1 MTPILI
7 LQDIAVCI
15 LLYVLYLQLKRAS
28 SHPPLPPGP
37 PAEWLLGHLR
47 VVPQK
52 DAARAYHRWSKEY
65 GSSVIHVNVLGQP
78 IVVLNT
84 LTAAVDLLHKR
95 GAIYSDR
102 PHWESFR
109 MLGYEHDVLLT
120 SSKDPS
126 FPILRGALQ
135 NYLAKSAIPKFS
147 PVQVRE
153 ARKLVKRILE
163 APEGWKGALQM
174 FSTSVIVGIITG
186 HEIKTPDDDYLQI
199 GRGICEAMSGGGPP
213 GATGVDLFPFLRH
226 LPSWCDPTGSTA
238 HVRKNK
244 PAIMRMINVPFER
257 VTQEIKAGTAQPSFI
272 LSAIQEAEAEYGRVD
287 AETAA
292 RIRGVAG
299 SMFSE
304 SADQRWQTLDTLTVF
319 IFAIVNHPEVQERAR
334 AELNAVV
341 GPDRLPGME
350 DRPNLP
356 YVERMVQETFRIYP
370 VAPLGAPHKSTEDD
384 VYDGM
389 FIPKGSVVVSNAFAM
404 THDQDV
410 YTDPWR
416 FDPDRYLP
424 LNEGGRGEPF
434 PAAHFGFGRRR
445 VICPGRYLGEA
456 SVFIAT
462 ATILHVLTI
471 KKMKDENGEEITI
484 DPETA
489 TYTTGLESHP
499 EKVWC
504 TIEAISER
512 AKRLALEVE

>member
-1 MTPILI
+1 MTILI
-7 LQDIAVCI
+7 LQDLAVCI
-15 LLYVLYLQLKRAS
+15 LLYVLHLRLKRS
-28 SHPPLPPGP
+28 SHHPPLPPGP

-47 VVPQK
+47 VVPQQ
-52 DAARAYHRWSKEY
+52 DAARAYYRWSKEY
-65 GSSVIHVNVLGQP
+65 GSAVIHVNVLGQH
-78 IVVLNT
+78 IIVLNT

-135 NYLAKSAIPKFS
+135 NYLAKNTLEQFASI
-147 PVQVRE
+147 QVHE
-153 ARKLVKRILE
+153 ARKLVKRIVQN
-163 APEGWKGALQM
+163 PDNWKNALQM

-186 HEIKTPDDDYLQI
+186 HEIKSPDDDYLQI

-213 GATGVDLFPFLRH
+213 GATGVDFFPFLRH

-244 PAIMRMINVPFER
+244 PAIMRMINVPYER
-257 VTQEIKAGTAQPSFI
+257 VTEEVESSTARPSFI
-272 LSAIQEAEAEYGRVD
+272 LSAIQEAEAEHGFVD
-287 AETAA
+287 SETAA
-292 RIRGVAG
+292 RIRGSAG
-299 SMFSE
+299 SMFSAG
-304 SADQRWQTLDTLTVF
+304 ADTTLDTITVF

-341 GPDRLPGME
+341 GPDRLPEME

-356 YVERMVQETFRIYP
+356 YIERMVQETFRIYP
-370 VAPLGAPHKSTEDD
+370 VSPLGAPHKSSKDD
-384 VYDGM
+384 VYNGV
-389 FIPKGSVVVSNAFAM
+389 FIPKGSVIVFNAFAM
-404 THDQDV
+404 THDEDV

-424 LNEGGRGEPF
+424 LNKGGRGEPL
-434 PAAHFGFGRRR
+434 PAAHFGFGRR
-445 VICPGRYLGEA
+445 ICPGRHLGEA
-456 SVFIAT
+456 SVFIAI
-462 ATILHVLTI
+462 ATILHVLVI

-484 DPETA
+484 DLETA
-489 TYTTGLESHP
+489 TYTTGLASHP
-499 EKVWC
+499 EKVLC
-504 TIEAISER
+504 TIDAISER

>member
-15 LLYVLYLQLKRAS
+15 LLYVLYLRLKRAS

-299 SMFSE
+299 SMFS
-304 SADQRWQTLDTLTVF
+304 DTWQTLDTLTVF

-341 GPDRLPGME
+341 GSDRLPEME

-356 YVERMVQETFRIYP
+356 YIERVAQETFRIYP

-404 THDQDV
+404 THDEDV

-424 LNEGGRGEPF
+424 LDEGGRGEPL
-434 PAAHFGFGRRR
+434 PAAHFGFGRR
-445 VICPGRYLGEA
+445 ICPGRYLGEA
-456 SVFIAT
+456 SVFIAI

-471 KKMKDENGEEITI
+471 KKMKDDNGEEITI

-489 TYTTGLESHP
+489 TYTTGLASHP
-499 EKVWC
+499 EKVIC
-504 TIEAISER
+504 TIETVSYETIFRQKLS
-512 AKRLALEVE
+512 